1 MTGQRGPPTNGL
13 ADNMRGNQDKPAS
26 LRARLRVA
34 ELLRERTVILAL
46 LILALSIALSI
57 LTPAFLSSRNLT
69 FVVTGMTYDLLM
81 ALGMTI
87 VLLLWGID
95 LSVGSVLGLTAVVTT
110 LLLQDGVSIP
120 LAILLGLSVS
130 VLCGAANG
138 FFVAYLKIAPF
149 IVTLGMMSVA
159 RGIATVLTSGYF
171 VSGLPDAY
179 KAIGQGRLFNI
190 PYMVFVALAIVLLLV
205 YLLRNWRPLQE
216 AFLIG
221 TNPEAARLTGIR
233 VAWITLGGYIFCS
246 LMAGTAA
253 IFMTSRL
260 SMGFFQFGLG
270 AELKAIAAAVIGGA
284 SLRGGSGSI
293 IGTTLAVFLLALINN
308 GFVLLQGSPNW
319 QNVIMGG
326 ILVIAIVI
334 DAYRRRDEAKD

>member
-1 MTGQRGPPTNGL
+1 MVEQTQPLSEPTRPQPLRNII
-13 ADNMRGNQDKPAS
+13 GNI
-26 LRARLRVA
+26 
-34 ELLRERTVILAL
+34 LRERTALLAL
-46 LILALSIALSI
+46 LVLAVSVALSI

-81 ALGMTI
+81 ALGMTV

-120 LAILLGLSVS
+120 LAIAIGLSVS
-130 VLCGAANG
+130 ALCGATNG

-171 VSGLPDAY
+171 VSGLPEEY
-179 KAIGQGRLFNI
+179 RAIGQGTLFDV
-190 PYMVFVALAIVLLLV
+190 PYMVYFALIVVIILH
-205 YLLRNWRPLQE
+205 YLLRNWRPLKE
-216 AFLIG
+216 AFYIG
-221 TNPEAARLTGIR
+221 TNPEAARLSGMR
-233 VAWITLGGYIFCS
+233 VAMITLAGYVFCS
-246 LMAGTAA
+246 MMAGTAA

-270 AELKAIAAAVIGGA
+270 AELEAIAAAVIGGA
-284 SLRGGSGSI
+284 SLRGGSGSVL
-293 IGTTLAVFLLALINN
+293 GTTLAVLLLALINN

-319 QNVIMGG
+319 QNVITGA
-326 ILVIAIVI
+326 ILIVAIVT
-334 DAYRRRDEAKD
+334 DAYRRRKESRE

>member
-1 MTGQRGPPTNGL
+1 MAEQSNTFQT
-13 ADNMRGNQDKPAS
+13 AEQEGNF
-26 LRARLRVA
+26 RVLVGN
-34 ELLRERTVILAL
+34 LLRDRTVILGL
-46 LILALSIALSI
+46 LILVIAIILSI

-81 ALGMTI
+81 ALGMTV

-110 LLLQDGVSIP
+110 LMLQDGVSIP
-120 LAILLGLSVS
+120 IAIAGGIAVS
-130 VLCGAANG
+130 ALCGAVNG

-171 VSGLPDAY
+171 VSGLPDEY
-179 KAIGQGRLFNI
+179 KEIGQGKLFEI
-190 PYMVFVALAIVLLLV
+190 PYMVYFAFAIVLILS
-205 YLLRNWRPLQE
+205 YLLRNWRPLKE
-216 AFLIG
+216 AFYIG
-221 TNPEAARLTGIR
+221 TNPEAARLSGIR
-233 VAWITLGGYIFCS
+233 VALIILGGYIFCS
-246 LMAGTAA
+246 MMAGTAA

-260 SMGFFQFGLG
+260 SMGFFQFGLT

-284 SLRGGSGSI
+284 SLRGGTGSI
-293 IGTTLAVFLLALINN
+293 WGTTLAVLLLALINN

-319 QNVIMGG
+319 QNVIMGA
-326 ILVIAIVI
+326 ILVIAITI
-334 DAYRRRDEAKD
+334 DAYRSRKEIRE